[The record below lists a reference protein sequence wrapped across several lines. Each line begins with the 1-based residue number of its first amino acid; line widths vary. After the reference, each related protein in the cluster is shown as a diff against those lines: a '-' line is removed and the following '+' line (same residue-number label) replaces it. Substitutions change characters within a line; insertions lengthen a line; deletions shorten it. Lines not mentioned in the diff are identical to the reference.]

1 MDDDFFAVSNPP
13 AEEPPAPLE
22 NAILLGAPP
31 PQYLGDVVEA
41 DSSAFATPSYDAPSF
56 AAPPDAFVAPPGEND
71 FANVPASD
79 AFSSPPIILSA
90 PALEPETV
98 ELDEEPVEPS
108 AMAKWNYEWQETLK
122 SRKDEENA
130 KKAEMI
136 ESASLDLE
144 RLQKEREIKREARI
158 AKNREDEQAKLEAIE
173 ADLENDN
180 SWQRVVKMVELS
192 HDSKE
197 EAEDVKRMRDVMI
210 HLKNDAARATVLG
223 A

>member
-31 PQYLGDVVEA
+31 PQYLGDVVET
-41 DSSAFATPSYDAPSF
+41 DSSAFAAPSYDAPSF
-56 AAPPDAFVAPPGEND
+56 AAPPDAFVAPPGEHD
-71 FANVPASD
+71 FMNPPASD
-79 AFSSPPIILSA
+79 AFSSPPIILGA
-90 PALEPETV
+90 PDLEPETV
-98 ELDEEPVEPS
+98 ELDEEPVEYS
-108 AMAKWNYEWQETLK
+108 AMAKWNYDWQETLK
-122 SRKDEENA
+122 NRKDEENA

-144 RLQKEREIKREARI
+144 RFQKEREIKREARI

-210 HLKNDAARATVLG
+210 HLKNDATRATVLG